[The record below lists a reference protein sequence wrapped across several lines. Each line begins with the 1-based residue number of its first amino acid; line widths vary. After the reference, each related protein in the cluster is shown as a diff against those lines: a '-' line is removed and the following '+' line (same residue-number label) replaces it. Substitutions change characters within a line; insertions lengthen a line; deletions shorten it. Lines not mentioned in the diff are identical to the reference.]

1 MCSEVSGGRL
11 DLSQYDAGTVH
22 GIRKTLRSTRHTL
35 HKGEVMYA
43 YVHIWYRHTVMILP
57 SME

>member
-11 DLSQYDAGTVH
+11 DLSQYDTGTVH
-22 GIRKTLRSTRHTL
+22 GIHKTLRSTRHTS
-35 HKGEVMYA
+35 HKGGAMYA
-43 YVHIWYRHTVMILP
+43 YVHIWYGRTVMILP